1 MTDADRSRVTPLRE
15 QHRQDTRRHIVA
27 AARDLFQSA
36 GFAGTTMEAV
46 AERAGVSRATLF
58 NYFPSKQ
65 SLLLP
70 FAGHLVRT
78 RVRPEVEAALEPWP
92 GLLAALEAA
101 FESMER
107 HVFSLPDLRGG
118 LREAVLSEVR
128 RPEQLPAREEGDL
141 ILEILNRASDCGEL
155 RRDLEPVD
163 LARFVNLLLI
173 SDQLERDH
181 QPGAPATPDH
191 HRAQL
196 LRFLGPALTAHAGS
210 GCGLEDGD
218 VIL

>member
-1 MTDADRSRVTPLRE
+1 MTDADRSPVIPLRE
-15 QHRQDTRRHIVA
+15 QHRRDTRRQIVA

-70 FAGHLVRT
+70 FAAQLMRT

-92 GLLAALEAA
+92 GLLPALSAA
-101 FESMER
+101 FDSIER
-107 HVFSLPDLRGG
+107 HIFSLPDLRGG
-118 LREAVLSEVR
+118 LREAVLAEVR
-128 RPEQLPAREEGDL
+128 NPDEPHRRPNGDVIQE
-141 ILEILNRASDCGEL
+141 ILERAAARGEL
-155 RRDLEPVD
+155 RSDVPVTD

-173 SDQLERDH
+173 SDRLARDH
-181 QPGAPATPDH
+181 EIGGPDPEQH
-191 HRAQL
+191 HREHL
-196 LRFLGPALTAHAGS
+196 LRFLGPALARA
-210 GCGLEDGD
+210 
-218 VIL
+218 

>member
-1 MTDADRSRVTPLRE
+1 MTGPDRSRVIPLRE

-27 AARDLFQSA
+27 AARDLFQHA

-70 FAGHLVRT
+70 FAGQLVRT
-78 RVRPEVEAALEPWP
+78 QVRPEVEAALEPWP
-92 GLLAALEAA
+92 GLLPALDVT
-101 FESMER
+101 FDSMER

-118 LREAVLSEVR
+118 LREAVLQEVR
-128 RPEQLPAREEGDL
+128 HPEERPASRDGDL
-141 ILEILNRASDCGEL
+141 ILEILERASARGEL
-155 RRDLEPVD
+155 RRDLPLAE

-173 SDQLERDH
+173 SDQLSRD
-181 QPGAPATPDH
+181 PLGEDSPTPEYR
-191 HRAQL
+191 RAGL
-196 LRFLGPALTAHAGS
+196 LRFLSPALTVAGD
-210 GCGLEDGD
+210 ER
-218 VIL
+218 

>member
-1 MTDADRSRVTPLRE
+1 MTDADRSPVIPLRE
-15 QHRQDTRRHIVA
+15 QHRRDTRRHIVA

-46 AERAGVSRATLF
+46 AEQAGVSRATLF

-70 FAGHLVRT
+70 FAGQLVQT

-92 GLLAALEAA
+92 GLLAALDVT
-101 FESMER
+101 FDSMER

-128 RPEQLPAREEGDL
+128 HPDQPPARQEGDL
-141 ILEILNRASDCGEL
+141 IREILERACARGEL
-155 RRDLEPVD
+155 RRDLPLAE

-173 SDQLERDH
+173 SDQLSLDPQRAE
-181 QPGAPATPDH
+181 AATPER
-191 HRAQL
+191 HRAHL
-196 LRFLGPALTAHAGS
+196 LRFLAPALTAPGA
-210 GCGLEDGD
+210 ER
-218 VIL
+218 